1 MHSYT
6 IFCLAI
12 HQLMDIWVFLTFWL
26 LWIMLWIFMFNF
38 SHAHVFIPLGYTP
51 KSGIAEY
58 NVTPHL
64 SFWGTVR
71 LFSKVAV
78 PFLHCHHQLMRVLI
92 SLNPC
97 QHLLLSDFLILAILL
112 GIKWYLTVVLLI
124 ALPWW
129 LMILIIFWCAIF
141 LFFN

>member
-1 MHSYT
+1 
-6 IFCLAI
+6 
-12 HQLMDIWVFLTFWL
+12 
-26 LWIMLWIFMFNF
+26 MFNF
-38 SHAHVFIPLGYTP
+38 SYAHVFIPLGYTP

-64 SFWGTVR
+64 SFCGTVR

-78 PFLHCHHQLMRVLI
+78 PFLHCCHQFMRVLI

-124 ALPWW
+124 ALP
-129 LMILIIFWCAIF
+129 
-141 LFFN
+141 

>member
-12 HQLMDIWVFLTFWL
+12 HQLMDIFFFHRLATVNNALIIYVQFFICTY
-26 LWIMLWIFMFNF
+26 
-38 SHAHVFIPLGYTP
+38 VFIPLGYTP

-78 PFLHCHHQLMRVLI
+78 PFLHCRHQFMRVLI

-97 QHLLLSDFLILAILL
+97 QHLLLLFDPSYPI
-112 GIKWYLTVVLLI
+112 GHKVVSHCSFI
-124 ALPWW
+124 NSIT
-129 LMILIIFWCAIF
+129 LMTNDIVHFF
-141 LFFN
+141 DVQFFFFN